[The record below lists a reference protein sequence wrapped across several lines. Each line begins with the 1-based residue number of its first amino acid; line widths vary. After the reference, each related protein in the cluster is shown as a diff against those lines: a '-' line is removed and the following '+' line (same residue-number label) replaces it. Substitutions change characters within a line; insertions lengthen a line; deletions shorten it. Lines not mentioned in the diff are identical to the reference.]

1 MWNQF
6 SEIVEAQFRA
16 AVLTSESCFFCWFLR
31 LPGSVLLLHFS
42 LSLSLF
48 FFFSLY
54 GAHSV
59 QFWFTSQQ
67 FLLSAL
73 SFLDR
78 EPCPGRKLVS
88 ATFHH
93 TELSLCP
100 RPLLGQWPVSRRFM
114 VLCVCFSLLS
124 FAQML
129 TPCCPRGDGGLSSH
143 ACILRFVSKKSN
155 HRALL

>member
-1 MWNQF
+1 MESVFWNCGSSVQG
-6 SEIVEAQFRA
+6 
-16 AVLTSESCFFCWFLR
+16 SCSNCRELF
-31 LPGSVLLLHFS
+31 LLLVS
-42 LSLSLF
+42 KTSWLCSPPPLLSLALSL

-129 TPCCPRGDGGLSSH
+129 TPCCPRGDGSLSSH